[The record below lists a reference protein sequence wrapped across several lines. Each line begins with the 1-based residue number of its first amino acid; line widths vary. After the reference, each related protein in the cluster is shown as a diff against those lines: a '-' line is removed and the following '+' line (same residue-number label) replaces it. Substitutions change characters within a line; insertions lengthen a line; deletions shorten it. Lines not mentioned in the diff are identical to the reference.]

1 MERDIG
7 RMLTLPYSYNWQQH
21 FNNKM
26 NKKRSQEYQN
36 MDPEYVTEQ
45 INSRILE
52 LILKRFCRLIF
63 APSGKIL
70 ICFSLIK
77 RFPNDHKRYSRYLK
91 CLKQLFLKRFRTI
104 NKQFWLTSIQELPY
118 MKTTTLRLKL
128 VYSFINFIIP
138 LPDLRKIFLR

>member
-45 INSRILE
+45 INSRAGASFETILPFD
-52 LILKRFCRLIF
+52 FCTVWKNLNM
-63 APSGKIL
+63 L
-70 ICFSLIK
+70 
-77 RFPNDHKRYSRYLK
+77 
-91 CLKQLFLKRFRTI
+91 
-104 NKQFWLTSIQELPY
+104 
-118 MKTTTLRLKL
+118 
-128 VYSFINFIIP
+128 
-138 LPDLRKIFLR
+138 